1 MDQPGMNAIYLIA
14 LCGGEVRR
22 WQYLGQDDR
31 SEPRWRDVETGREF
45 SESSVM
51 YAWEIIGRDDAAP
64 AAARGEPTDAAV

>member
-1 MDQPGMNAIYLIA
+1 MDQPVVNAIYRIE

-31 SEPRWRDVETGREF
+31 SEPWWRDIETGREF

-64 AAARGEPTDAAV
+64 GAACGGPVDTTV